1 MMLNIIS
8 GYMTLVTSLSLVYDT
23 VVHSI
28 NNHLIRME

>member
-1 MMLNIIS
+1 
-8 GYMTLVTSLSLVYDT
+8 MTLVTSLSLVYDT